1 MKMSGSSNNLFPFF
15 NSWYI
20 LTASLFDQAARL
32 TNQELLKL
40 YFLIG
45 KMLDEKVKS
54 ENWGAGVLKNISE
67 QLQQE
72 LPGLRGF
79 SSTNLKR
86 MRRFY
91 NEWKDE
97 ILIGPSATDQLESKN
112 QSLSQKTFST
122 ISFSHHDE
130 IINSTSTLNQR
141 IFYINKTAESFW
153 SVQTLKHH
161 LKNKLYVQE
170 GTLPNNFEKAL
181 PAPANQKA
189 VQIFKDEY
197 LLDFINIEDPDEEP
211 DERVLEHNIVS
222 NIKKFMMSLGSD
234 FSFMGNQ
241 YRLIVAEN
249 EFFIDLLFFN
259 RILQCLVAF
268 ELKRG
273 KFKPE
278 YMGKMNFYLSALD
291 DLIKKQH
298 ENPSIGIILCK
309 EKENK
314 IVEYSFRDVNK
325 PMGVAT

>member
-1 MKMSGSSNNLFPFF
+1 MKMSGSSINLFPFF

-32 TNQELLKL
+32 ANQELLKL

-161 LKNKLYVQE
+161 LKNKLYEQE

-222 NIKKFMMSLGSD
+222 NIKKFMM
-234 FSFMGNQ
+234 
-241 YRLIVAEN
+241 
-249 EFFIDLLFFN
+249 
-259 RILQCLVAF
+259 
-268 ELKRG
+268 
-273 KFKPE
+273 
-278 YMGKMNFYLSALD
+278 
-291 DLIKKQH
+291 
-298 ENPSIGIILCK
+298 
-309 EKENK
+309 
-314 IVEYSFRDVNK
+314 
-325 PMGVAT
+325 